1 MCQGEKKNSL
11 QFSREGTR
19 QEKFTEGTWE
29 IRDTPCPRLIIHE
42 TVEVI
47 KKMKTGVEVEEK
59 TVSQV
64 LKSSGT
70 EVG

>member
-1 MCQGEKKNSL
+1 MCQGVKTSL
-11 QFSREGTR
+11 RLSREGIR
-19 QEKFTEGTWE
+19 QKKFTEGTLE
-29 IRDTPCPRLIIHE
+29 IRDTLCFRLMTQE
-42 TVEVI
+42 TVQVI

-59 TVSQV
+59 RVSQV